1 MRRPRAWS
9 VDEMIDWFRWLY
21 VVTMVAAVV
30 AGIYAVVGA
39 DPQTVKIERVVIYA
53 AIVAI
58 FSFILWRRRR
68 S

>member
-1 MRRPRAWS
+1 
-9 VDEMIDWFRWLY
+9 
-21 VVTMVAAVV
+21 VAAVV

-68 S
+68 P